1 MLGTIGFKKVIL
13 SIAVLFGFPF
23 ANCLYEGAAVLIS
36 CCFLD
41 FFIILH
47 DSFQLKYFNSY
58 FFYFEYF

>member
-13 SIAVLFGFPF
+13 SIAVLFGFTL
-23 ANCLYEGAAVLIS
+23 ADCLFEGAVVLIF

-47 DSFQLKYFNSY
+47 DSFQLKYFNS
-58 FFYFEYF
+58 

>member
-13 SIAVLFGFPF
+13 SIAILFGFPF

-41 FFIILH
+41 FFIILY
-47 DSFQLKYFNSY
+47 DSFQLKYFNS
-58 FFYFEYF
+58 